1 MIDYLASIPER
12 LAHDA
17 YETDEEESHIEVHQ
31 EEARRTGAGK
41 LFVQVCPAHVYSEE
55 PDGTISVEYAAC
67 LECGTCLA
75 VAPRDAHLALPAWW
89 HGSGV
94 PRRLM
99 WRCPQGWRHQ
109 AVAAVEARGSR
120 TEWEQPRSRK
130 NAE

>member
-75 VAPRDAHLALPAWW
+75 VAPPGTLTW
-89 HGSGV
+89 HYPRGGMGV
-94 PRRLM
+94 VFRE
-99 WRCPQGWRHQ
+99 G
-109 AVAAVEARGSR
+109 
-120 TEWEQPRSRK
+120 
-130 NAE
+130 